1 MQRDSKIEQYLLG
14 QMSPSEEAEFEE
26 LFVTDHS
33 MLAQLELAERLHRG
47 MKALEKDDLFLKVN
61 TEQKKV
67 AWFKK
72 RVPAWSL
79 AASIFVG
86 VLTGYMGFNNDTRS
100 DNTAVNVVNLELA
113 SQRSNTSITAKVA
126 QRSQQ
131 TLLSIYIDRAI
142 AKLNYPAYMFELFDD
157 HDKPVFSSQSIMV
170 NAVDMLYVNLGQTKF
185 ESGEYRFQLVGL
197 DDNERQVLMSGDILF
212 E

>member
-14 QMSPSEEAEFEE
+14 QMSPSEEAEFEQ
-26 LFVTDHS
+26 LFVTDHA

-47 MKALEKDDLFLKVN
+47 MRALEKDDLFLKVN
-61 TEQKKV
+61 AEQKKV
-67 AWFKK
+67 VWFKK

-86 VLTGYMGFNNDTRS
+86 VLTGYMGFNNDMRS

-113 SQRSNTSITAKVA
+113 SQRSNTSIMAKVA

-131 TLLSIYIDRAI
+131 TLLSIYIDRTI
-142 AKLNYPAYMFELFDD
+142 AKLNYPAFMFELFDD
-157 HDKPVFSSQSIMV
+157 HDKPVFSSQSITV

-197 DDNERQVLMSGDILF
+197 DDNERQVLMSGNILF